1 MTFKRTLHR
10 ALWAAV
16 SIGTCAAQSVTEA
29 VGQPV
34 WRPEKAVELI
44 VTTAPGGAN
53 DQIARAI
60 QKGMRDEKLLPT
72 PLEVIN
78 KPGGNQTI
86 AVAYLNQHPTD
97 PHYLLIANPTLFGS
111 HIAGITPLNYTDLTA
126 IALLLSEHSVF
137 TVPADSP
144 IKTAR
149 DLFGRVKADPDAI
162 AFGVVARGGPSH
174 LALSAAAK
182 AAGVDARKLK
192 TVVFKTSSESI
203 TAMMGGHIHAVASS
217 VSSAL
222 GQAKTGKVRI
232 VGVVAA
238 QRMTGDLANIPTLR
252 EQGIDVT
259 QASWR
264 AVFAPRGINSAQVAF
279 WGDALAKVSATDDW
293 KKGLE
298 ANNWAPLFMR
308 GKDLASYL
316 ESNYNLTKAL
326 MSDLGLAK

>member
-1 MTFKRTLHR
+1 MSFKSTLQR
-10 ALWAAV
+10 AV
-16 SIGTCAAQSVTEA
+16 SSAVVFVACAFASQAAAQQA
-29 VGQPV
+29 
-34 WRPEKAVELI
+34 WRPDKAVELI

-60 QKGMRDEKLLPT
+60 QKGLRDEKLLPT
-72 PLEVIN
+72 PIEVVN

-86 AVAYLNQHPTD
+86 AVAYLNQHAAD

-111 HIAGITPLNYTDLTA
+111 HIAGITPINYTDLTA

-137 TVPADSP
+137 TVPVDSP

-149 DLFGRVKADPDAI
+149 DLFGRVKADPDAV

-174 LALSAAAK
+174 LALSAAAR
-182 AAGVDARKLK
+182 AAGIDARKLK
-192 TVVFKTSSESI
+192 TVVFKTSPESI

-222 GQAKTGKVRI
+222 NQAKSGKVRI
-232 VGVVAA
+232 VGIVAPN
-238 QRMTGDLANIPTLR
+238 RMSGALANIATLR

-264 AVFAPRGINSAQVAF
+264 AVFGPKGMTPAQVAF
-279 WGDALAKVSATDDW
+279 WGDSLAKVTSSDEW
-293 KKGLE
+293 KKALE
-298 ANNWAPLFMR
+298 TNNWAPSFMR
-308 GKDLASYL
+308 GKELASYL
-316 ESNYNLTKAL
+316 DGNYALTRTL
-326 MSDLGLAK
+326 MSELGLAK